1 MEEKIYETSPS
12 YGFIRKDYKRFND
25 KDQFKGRS
33 HLFAGI
39 NKIKIW
45 YGTPIKSPDNDN
57 QITKA
62 ILGVECWYKAMG
74 QKIKDSVRHTGAI
87 ESSDVETK
95 ELELKENEFL
105 SQCYISYDSIIR
117 YIKFVS
123 NQGNRIE
130 LGNCTNQVSLSINER
145 EKAHIIQY
153 LFGFYDDC
161 GLRALGF
168 RHAPRVKMIIMNNIG
183 ILRLRHLI
191 KTDEKQ
197 KEYWS
202 KEENLQNL
210 DVPMR
215 AIAKLVYLPDFPF
228 SVVYQ
233 YFL

>member
-1 MEEKIYETSPS
+1 MK
-12 YGFIRKDYKRFND
+12 
-25 KDQFKGRS
+25 
-33 HLFAGI
+33 
-39 NKIKIW
+39 
-45 YGTPIKSPDNDN
+45 
-57 QITKA
+57 
-62 ILGVECWYKAMG
+62 
-74 QKIKDSVRHTGAI
+74 
-87 ESSDVETK
+87 
-95 ELELKENEFL
+95 LKENEFL